1 MLTLAK
7 KREKRNKD
15 VRAWHAREIKRMA
28 REEAARLAAL
38 RSNDYE
44 EYLRLARHTKDKRLK
59 QLLDK
64 TDDIMRE
71 LGLKVWMPS
80 CGVCN
85 VCVCVS
91 WHMV

>member
-1 MLTLAK
+1 
-7 KREKRNKD
+7 
-15 VRAWHAREIKRMA
+15 MA

-64 TDDIMRE
+64 TDDIMKE
-71 LGLKVWMPS
+71 LGLKVRPTCLS
-80 CGVCN
+80 TACG
-85 VCVCVS
+85 
-91 WHMV
+91 